1 MKKLIVCGDSYMS
14 PTIKYPGTHFSEI
27 LANTLDYELIP
38 YSRAGMSNGG
48 IAVQIQTAIQDR
60 PDLILVG
67 LTNSDRIEFT
77 INDPKPTY
85 NFTVDDISYHHDLQ
99 SLKKAGRHDRNSQ
112 LISTNINEILS
123 NQFGNTFDKCD
134 EPIKKQQTI
143 NDWFRYLYHPDWKL
157 QTDKWIMYAVLHQLH
172 ESQIPYIICR
182 DPLNV
187 IPMCSWLKSYT
198 LEDDINKI
206 MQEDKISDKL
216 KINIP
221 YHTSL
226 QGQVKI
232 AEYLID
238 YVKENF
244 DV

>member
-14 PTIKYPGTHFSEI
+14 PVLEHPNTHFSEI
-27 LANTLDYELIP
+27 VADTLGYELIP
-38 YSRAGMSNGG
+38 YGRAGMSNGG

-67 LTNSDRIEFT
+67 LTNSDRIEFL
-77 INDPKPTY
+77 INDPKPTC

-112 LISTNINEILS
+112 LISTNLNEILS
-123 NQFGNTFDKCD
+123 NQFSNTFDKCD

-157 QTDKWIMYAVLHQLH
+157 QTDRWMMYAILHQLH
-172 ESQIPYIICR
+172 ESQIPYVICR

-187 IPMCSWLKSYT
+187 IRTCSWLKSYYPAY
-198 LEDDINKI
+198 DINKI
-206 MQEDKISDKL
+206 MYEDMMSDDVKL
-216 KINIP
+216 EIP
-221 YHTSL
+221 YHTSFN
-226 QGQVKI
+226 GQVKI

-238 YVKENF
+238 YMKENF